1 MKMSHLELV
10 DGDDEEGFILRE
22 PIWSAIEKNSLV
34 EEEKLEIKA
43 IIGSSLVEETLDL
56 HEEVAYSQQIDYC
69 LGQVIY

>member
-1 MKMSHLELV
+1 MKMSYSEHV
-10 DGDDEEGFILRE
+10 DGDYEEEFILRE

-69 LGQVIY
+69 LGQIIN

>member
-1 MKMSHLELV
+1 MKMSHPELV
-10 DGDDEEGFILRE
+10 DGYDEEEFILRQ

-56 HEEVAYSQQIDYC
+56 HEEVANSQQIDYC
-69 LGQVIY
+69 LGQIIY